1 MHQIKENSNSKEKYS
16 NFINNSKFKFIIDHQ
31 RKRRR
36 ILFKRNEIK
45 RIGKKKKDEQ
55 RRKFSKRNILIN

>member
-1 MHQIKENSNSKEKYS
+1 MHQIKENFNSKEKYS

-31 RKRRR
+31 ERRR

-45 RIGKKKKDEQ
+45 LQKE
-55 RRKFSKRNILIN
+55 

>member
-31 RKRRR
+31 KNVEEYCS
-36 ILFKRNEIK
+36 NEMK
-45 RIGKKKKDEQ
+45 
-55 RRKFSKRNILIN
+55 

>member
-1 MHQIKENSNSKEKYS
+1 MHQIKENFNNKEKYS
-16 NFINNSKFKFIIDHQ
+16 NFINNLKFKFIIDHQ

-45 RIGKKKKDEQ
+45 LQKE
-55 RRKFSKRNILIN
+55 